1 MTTPTNP
8 DGQPNSADAGQQ
20 PTQPAAQPPAAPAPT
35 PPAPVAPAK
44 DRYEEYRG
52 IPIRDFADAKQAI
65 DRKIELEE
73 ENRRLQMQV
82 AELATLRSSSAELS
96 AKVVKMERAGRRRES
111 MDVILDGAHP
121 EHSSMLGLLAD
132 GMHARGEVDLE
143 AEQTKEAGKKA
154 REKLAKL
161 FPSHYRAQDGAPA
174 AGQPGAALH
183 SYAGVKAWTDL
194 TPEQQRSISKED
206 FARLFGSGAG
216 GNGVGVLVRRR

>member
-1 MTTPTNP
+1 MTTPTSP
-8 DGQPNSADAGQQ
+8 DGQPSSADAGQQ
-20 PTQPAAQPPAAPAPT
+20 PPQPAAQPIAAPAPT

-52 IPIRDFADAKQAI
+52 IPIRDFADAKRAI
-65 DRKIELEE
+65 DRKLELED
-73 ENRRLQMQV
+73 ENRKLMTQLSTLQ
-82 AELATLRSSSAELS
+82 SSSTELNE
-96 AKVVKMERAGRRRES
+96 KVAKMERAGRRREI

-121 EHSSMLGLLAD
+121 EHASMLGLLAD
-132 GMHARGEVDLE
+132 GMHARGEFDLE
-143 AEQTKEAGKKA
+143 AEETKEAGKKA

-161 FPSHYRAQDGAPA
+161 FPSHYRAQDGAAA